1 MGILDGLALGA
12 ISGAGTA
19 IQENSLRNQQADLDV
34 QKAQTIAEKTAALAD
49 QQRQDHA
56 KDFMSAATENA
67 NTKKQGLL
75 NSVGAESPDELS
87 KDHLN
92 QYNGITAY
100 SPDVIK
106 ETGLQTG
113 YIRPEEAIKN
123 DLTAEK
129 MQNQK
134 DYYQGKLENASTLND
149 IKLRQAEI
157 HAAIAGNSHA
167 ENLVLMNGI
176 KQESDEVGRD
186 LRQEKKDKEAFLSD
200 PLNNSLKKQLD
211 PEALKSD
218 PNSKRTLYDKR
229 LGEFDSNI
237 DHYNNRLASNSLIIH
252 SAAQRLG
259 LEQNKP
265 NVASPKTTAFGD
277 LSK

>member
-12 ISGAGTA
+12 ISGAGEA
-19 IQENSLRNQQADLDV
+19 IQKNSLLNQQAELDV

-113 YIRPEEAIKN
+113 FIKPEDAVKN

-129 MQNQK
+129 MQNLNQ
-134 DYYQGKLENASTLND
+134 YWQGKLDNARDANDLKLTLANMKSD
-149 IKLRQAEI
+149 MAGQSKTALAAGIGLI
-157 HAAIAGNSHA
+157 HADIQANTSQLNQLQRDKDSYINGLLPSKDPKELDARKSRISEFDTKIDQINTNIASNKLMGNAI
-167 ENLVLMNGI
+167 LTQLGI
-176 KQESDEVGRD
+176 KI
-186 LRQEKKDKEAFLSD
+186 
-200 PLNNSLKKQLD
+200 
-211 PEALKSD
+211 PEATL
-218 PNSKRTLYDKR
+218 PNPKGAATPT
-229 LGEFDSNI
+229 
-237 DHYNNRLASNSLIIH
+237 AS
-252 SAAQRLG
+252 
-259 LEQNKP
+259 
-265 NVASPKTTAFGD
+265 KTTAFGD